1 MRVVD
6 DRHHVTARLSA
17 FCHAGTA
24 TKTKH
29 GLRAEEYLSFLNNVR
44 HQFKIGLSS
53 NAEFCFQEN
62 FKVYFTSVNYKPD

>member
-44 HQFKIGLSS
+44 HQFKIGLS
-53 NAEFCFQEN
+53 
-62 FKVYFTSVNYKPD
+62 FKAKNINVYLASVNDQPD

>member
-44 HQFKIGLSS
+44 HQFKIGLSFK
-53 NAEFCFQEN
+53 AKKIKEN
-62 FKVYFTSVNYKPD
+62 INVYLASVNDQPD